1 MICLGTKF
9 KVAPSNGLGGDSFTR
24 NVMDGRTHVRADRH
38 TDGQTMVK
46 LWYEINILFFS
57 NEKSGYNK
65 RKVFQSNMSKNT
77 VDGNC
82 MTKKMLVVIC
92 STNPEIREKK
102 YTNVY
107 KKSIKNILFFFVFD
121 RFRTCDLR
129 FFI

>member
-24 NVMDGRTHVRADRH
+24 NVMDGRTHVRTDRQMNRRWSNFG
-38 TDGQTMVK
+38 TK
-46 LWYEINILFFS
+46 LIYFFS

-65 RKVFQSNMSKNT
+65 GKVFQSNLSKNT

-82 MTKKMLVVIC
+82 MTKKMLIVMC

-102 YTNVY
+102 YTNEY
-107 KKSIKNILFFFVFD
+107 KKKNQ
-121 RFRTCDLR
+121 
-129 FFI
+129 